1 MTNYRRVRQVVKNAQ
16 RQTKGRLKFYCA
28 WYCPFAQRAWMAQL
42 NKELDFEYI
51 EVDPYRESTWWL
63 RISRKRAKVPVIVS
77 PPGNM
82 NGPTTVIDST
92 RILEYLED
100 LVPDR
105 NPLYPGD
112 ANARAELRFWGDH
125 INERLVPYMYR
136 FLEAHEP
143 GDYRNDSRK
152 ALLEGLEELADAM
165 SPEGPYFR
173 GSALTAIDVMLVP
186 FAYRIDALLGHYR
199 DFSLPTSGE
208 TWSRYRRWYEDMRNT
223 PIFQGTLSDPD
234 NYRQRLIEHYLPYS
248 QGKGQQDITDIP

>member
-1 MTNYRRVRQVVKNAQ
+1 MKNA
-16 RQTKGRLKFYCA
+16 RAQTKGRLKFYCA

-42 NKELDFEYI
+42 HKEIDFEYI

-63 RISRKRAKVPVIVS
+63 KISRKRPKVPELDS
-77 PPGNM
+77 PPGNA

-100 LVPDR
+100 RVPDR

-112 ANARAELRFWGDH
+112 ASARAELRFWGDH
-125 INERLVPYMYR
+125 INERVVPYMYR

-143 GDYRNDSRK
+143 GDYRNDSRR

-165 SPEGPYFR
+165 SSEGPYFS
-173 GSALTAIDVMLVP
+173 GSALTAIDIMLVP

-208 TWSRYRRWYEDMRNT
+208 TWSRYGRWHQNMRNT
-223 PIFQGTLSDPD
+223 RIFQGTLSDPE
-234 NYRQRLIEHYLPYS
+234 NYRQGLIEHYLPYS
-248 QGKGQQDITDIP
+248 QGKGQQDVTDIS